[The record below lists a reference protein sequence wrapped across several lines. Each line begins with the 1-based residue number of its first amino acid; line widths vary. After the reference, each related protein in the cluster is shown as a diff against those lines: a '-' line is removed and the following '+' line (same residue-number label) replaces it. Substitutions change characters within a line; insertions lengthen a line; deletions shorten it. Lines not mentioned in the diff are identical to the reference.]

1 MFRMPD
7 HPADEGAGDLLDS
20 AVHVPEHVIFRSF
33 ARETVAL
40 NLRTG
45 KFHGLNASAGRMVE
59 VVTRARCPR
68 DAVDQLASEYGVARE
83 RIALDVEQLLRQLA
97 DRGLVEIDG

>member
-1 MFRMPD
+1 MSD
-7 HPADEGAGDLLDS
+7 HHADEAAGALFDS

-59 VVTRARCPR
+59 VATRARRVR
-68 DAVDQLASEYGVARE
+68 DAVDQLATEYGVARD
-83 RIALDVEQLLRQLA
+83 RIALDLEQLLRQLA
-97 DRGLVEIDG
+97 DRGLVEIDE